1 MLNAVAHPPGSGTL
15 SWLVERFVHTTRGAR
30 HALAVAADGRP
41 LGVSTG
47 TDPTT
52 VTWLA
57 ELVTKAAGLTGSAAA
72 WTSGEPVVSC
82 LLTNN
87 GGLLLVV
94 PIPGGGNL
102 AVVADANADAGQVGY
117 EATLAAGHLGEAV
130 TAAAAHAAASATD
143 DATAEAGGA

>member
-1 MLNAVAHPPGSGTL
+1 MVNAVAHPAGSGTL
-15 SWLVERFVHTTRGAR
+15 SWLVERFVTTTRGAR

-41 LGVSTG
+41 LGASTG

-52 VTWLA
+52 NTRLA
-57 ELVTKAAGLTGSAAA
+57 EVVTKATGLTGSAAT
-72 WTSGEPVVSC
+72 WISGEPVVSC
-82 LLTNN
+82 LLTND

-102 AVVADANADAGQVGY
+102 AVVADGDADAGQVGY

-130 TAAAAHAAASATD
+130 AAATTTSAATTSATG
-143 DATAEAGGA
+143 AEAGTA